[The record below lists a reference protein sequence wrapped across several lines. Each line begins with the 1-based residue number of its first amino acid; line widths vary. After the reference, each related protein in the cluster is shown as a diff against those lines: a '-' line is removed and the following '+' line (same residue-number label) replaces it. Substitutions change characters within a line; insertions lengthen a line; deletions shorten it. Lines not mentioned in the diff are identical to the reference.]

1 MANRTDLCVHLVWA
15 TTRRL
20 PLITTDVKPR
30 LYAQMAQRCRQLSC
44 VPLAIGGM
52 PDHVHLLVDL
62 HPTVTVALLM
72 KDVKGASSVFMR
84 TLLAPGSFF
93 QWQTGYAAFS
103 VSKRSL
109 PRLQDYIASQ
119 EQHHAHGTT
128 ISGAEPPSVF

>member
-1 MANRTDLCVHLVWA
+1 MANRTGLYVHLVWA

-20 PLITTDVKPR
+20 PLITADVTPR
-30 LYAQMAQRCRQLSC
+30 LYAHMAQRCRHLSC

-72 KDVKGASSVFMR
+72 KDVKGASSLFMR
-84 TLLAPGSFF
+84 TLLVPGSFF

-109 PRLQDYIASQ
+109 PRLQDYIANQ
-119 EQHHAHGTT
+119 EQHHVQGS
-128 ISGAEPPSVF
+128 IIPGAEPPSAF

>member
-1 MANRTDLCVHLVWA
+1 MANRTDLYVHLVWA
-15 TTRRL
+15 TTRRQ
-20 PLITTDVKPR
+20 PLITTEVKPR
-30 LYAQMAQRCRQLSC
+30 LYAHMAQRCRQLSC

-52 PDHVHLLVDL
+52 PDHVHLLVEL

-84 TLLAPGSFF
+84 SLLRPGSFF

-109 PRLQDYIASQ
+109 PRLQDYIANQ
-119 EQHHAHGTT
+119 EQHHARGSF
-128 ISGAEPPSVF
+128 IPGAEPPSAL